1 MTATARTPAGP
12 STGPPT
18 APPTGPPTG
27 PPIDG
32 SMRPARRFHAPASQT
47 FSAPAGRVAERRIDQ
62 TADQTADQ
70 NAGRVADRTT
80 DRTADQTAGRTT
92 DRTAGRGA
100 GVAETAADVPAPA
113 SPSRPD
119 RGSRALRGP
128 RRRRLLASACLVA
141 VGAAVIAGC
150 SGSSSGGASGSAGSG
165 DAPAAVVTAGGD
177 DSGPPGAI
185 TFDTPFP
192 KPALRLT
199 DQDGKPY
206 DLRRATAGRA
216 LLLYF
221 GYTHCPDVCP
231 TTMADLAGALRR
243 LPAGTARPAVVFVST
258 DPGRD
263 TPARLKEWLGAID
276 PRFVGLTGDF
286 ETIRSAATG
295 LGISVAPPVRNAD
308 GSETVS
314 HGAEVVAF
322 SPKDGLAHLLFPSG
336 TSESTYAADLPGVV
350 AGAAS

>member
-1 MTATARTPAGP
+1 MQRHIQRPERP
-12 STGPPT
+12 
-18 APPTGPPTG
+18 
-27 PPIDG
+27 
-32 SMRPARRFHAPASQT
+32 RPARGA
-47 FSAPAGRVAERRIDQ
+47 RR
-62 TADQTADQ
+62 
-70 NAGRVADRTT
+70 
-80 DRTADQTAGRTT
+80 
-92 DRTAGRGA
+92 
-100 GVAETAADVPAPA
+100 
-113 SPSRPD
+113 
-119 RGSRALRGP
+119 L
-128 RRRRLLASACLVA
+128 RLLACACLVA
-141 VGAAVIAGC
+141 VCAAMTAGC
-150 SGSSSGGASGSAGSG
+150 SGSSSGAGGPAGSG
-165 DAPAAVVTAGGD
+165 DAPAAVVTAGGA

-336 TSESTYAADLPGVV
+336 TSESTYVADLPGVV
-350 AGAAS
+350 AGAMS